1 MALKYFGI
9 DAIKR
14 WQLKIISAYLE
25 GRDTL
30 VVQPTGSGKS
40 LCFQLLPFI
49 SGKMTIVLTPTISLM
64 KDQCCTL
71 EERGIPATYT
81 GSSQSDPHMNDKIRN
96 KDFKIVY
103 TTPENFFGRGGC
115 PSDMFHQL
123 TEQGHIGLLAIDEV
137 HLIYSWKNFRY
148 EHMYRTHGWI

>member
-14 WQLKIISAYLE
+14 WQLKIISACLE

-49 SGKMTIVLTPTISLM
+49 SGKMTVVLTPTISLI

-81 GSSQSDPHMNDKIRN
+81 GSSQSDPQMNDKIKN

-103 TTPENFFGRGGC
+103 TTPENFFGCGGC

-123 TEQGHIGLLAIDEV
+123 TEQGHIGLLAIDEA

-148 EHMYRTHGWI
+148 VHMYKTHGWT